1 MTGRATGANA
11 RPAIIRIA
19 SNRRMATLGFT
30 ILRSHRL
37 VAMERTLFSTV
48 WDFRPIDIDR
58 NQTFDHDRVSGF
70 GGTNYQTTCLPGT
83 CPGVGRAS
91 PARSARFFAAASGEI
106 TVMGGSGSVP
116 MPAVLRAAVFGANTE
131 IDAAAE
137 NTRQRH
143 APA

>member
-37 VAMERTLFSTV
+37 VAMERTLLLAL
-48 WDFRPIDIDR
+48 WDFRPVDIDR

-70 GGTNYQTTCLPGT
+70 GEHKLPDYL
-83 CPGVGRAS
+83 
-91 PARSARFFAAASGEI
+91 PAGDLPRGWGE
-106 TVMGGSGSVP
+106 
-116 MPAVLRAAVFGANTE
+116 PAQRGLRAFLPPL
-131 IDAAAE
+131 
-137 NTRQRH
+137 RMRSR
-143 APA
+143 